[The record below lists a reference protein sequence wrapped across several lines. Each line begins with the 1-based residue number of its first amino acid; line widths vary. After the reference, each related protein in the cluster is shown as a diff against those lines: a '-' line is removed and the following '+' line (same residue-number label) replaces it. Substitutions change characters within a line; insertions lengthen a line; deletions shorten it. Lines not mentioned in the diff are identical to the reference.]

1 MINNLKSNLSSYGV
15 GVLCALALLT
25 CTSIL
30 SLHAAENGT
39 ETPDFSGIYPHGH
52 SKASR
57 GGDGTYVNQVQPT
70 AEAVAIMDDYD
81 PADDFVIRC
90 EPMILLFPGLKRQ
103 LLHPYPMKITQDAET
118 LTFWY
123 EGWEAERTVHIN
135 GEFPELIEPSKL
147 GYSIGH
153 FEGDDIVIE
162 TRGLTGGFINEVS
175 GLQFSEDAEF
185 TERYTR
191 FSDPADNHIALHLTI
206 DDPRRFEE
214 PMIISDA
221 WRWDPTTML
230 LEYECLIPEEHGIGR

>member
-1 MINNLKSNLSSYGV
+1 MTNNPKNNLSPYCV
-15 GVLCALALLT
+15 RVLGALTLLT
-25 CTSIL
+25 STSIL
-30 SLHAAENGT
+30 SLHAAENGA
-39 ETPDFSGIYPHGH
+39 ETPDFSGTYPHGH

-57 GGDGTYVNQVQPT
+57 GGEGTYVNEVQPT
-70 AEAVAIMDDYD
+70 TEAVAIMDAYD
-81 PADDFVIRC
+81 PADDFVIQC
-90 EPMILLFPGLKRQ
+90 EPPGLKRQ

-123 EGWEAERTVHIN
+123 EGWEAERTVHID
-135 GEFPELIEPSKL
+135 GEFPQVIEPSKL

-153 FEGDDIVIE
+153 FEGNDIVIE
-162 TRGLTGGFINEVS
+162 TRGLRGGFISEVS

-191 FSDPADNHIALHLTI
+191 FSDPTDNHITLHLTI

-221 WRWDPTTML
+221 WTWDPTAL
-230 LEYECLIPEEHGIGR
+230 LLDYECLIPEEHGIGR